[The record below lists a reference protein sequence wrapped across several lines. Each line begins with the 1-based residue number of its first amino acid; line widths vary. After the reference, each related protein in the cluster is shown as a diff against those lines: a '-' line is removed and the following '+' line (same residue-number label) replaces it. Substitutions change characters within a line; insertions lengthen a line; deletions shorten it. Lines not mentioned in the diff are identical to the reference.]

1 MLLTLYGKRRKM
13 GSTKAKQ
20 TRKSKRETL
29 HYKVSENSTTF
40 CLKER
45 VLTENGRP
53 KGTVDL
59 FKR

>member
-1 MLLTLYGKRRKM
+1 M

-29 HYKVSENSTTF
+29 QYKVSENSTTF